1 MLLALINI
9 GSTAA
14 FQAFISL
21 NVAAYYSSFLLAAS
35 VILRLRLTNTEPE
48 IPWGPF
54 QLKNAGIPV
63 TILAMVY
70 TVVCLF
76 FSFWPAYAQVTPVSM
91 NYSILIFGGTLL
103 FCLGFW
109 ALWGRKVYTGPIVE
123 TNRMIE
129 LERRQK
135 LERTL

>member
-21 NVAAYYSSFLLAAS
+21 NIAAYYSSFMLAAA
-35 VILRLRLTNTEPE
+35 VMLRLRLTKTELE

-54 QLKNAGIPV
+54 RLRGAGIPV
-63 TILAMVY
+63 TVLAMLY
-70 TVVCLF
+70 TTVCLF

-91 NYSILIFGGTLL
+91 NYSVLIFGAALL
-103 FCLGFW
+103 FCLAFW
-109 ALWGRKVYTGPIVE
+109 VIWGRKVYTGPVVE
-123 TNRMIE
+123 INRAME
-129 LERRQK
+129 PEERQRFDK
-135 LERTL
+135 AV

>member
-21 NVAAYYSSFLLAAS
+21 NVASYYSSFLLAAS
-35 VILRLRLTNTEPE
+35 VMLNLRLKNAELE

-54 QLKNAGIPV
+54 RLGSAGIPV
-63 TILAMVY
+63 TVLAMLY

-76 FSFWPAYAQVTPVSM
+76 FSFWPAYAQVTPASM
-91 NYSILIFGGTLL
+91 NYSVLIFGATLM
-103 FCLGFW
+103 FCLAFW
-109 ALWGRKVYTGPIVE
+109 VVWGRKVYTGPVVE
-123 TNRMIE
+123 VSRAME
-129 LERRQK
+129 LEGRQK
-135 LERTL
+135 FEKEV